1 MKTIL
6 YFSVNTEVDEEREIL
21 FILAPSKIT
30 KDIMERVNKD
40 FGITSPANGII
51 FSVPT
56 QKNSFSEFLLT
67 KRNNN
72 SLSAKKK
79 KKDVL

>member
-1 MKTIL
+1 MEAARRAGATGGTVIKGRLTDIEQ
-6 YFSVNTEVDEEREIL
+6 FTEFVNTEVDEEREIL

-56 QKNSFSEFLLT
+56 EKAY
-67 KRNNN
+67 KI
-72 SLSAKKK
+72 
-79 KKDVL
+79 

>member
-1 MKTIL
+1 MEAARRAGATGGTVTKGRLTDIEQ
-6 YFSVNTEVDEEREIL
+6 FTEFVNTEVDEEREIL

-51 FSVPT
+51 FAVPT
-56 QKNSFSEFLLT
+56 EKAY
-67 KRNNN
+67 KI
-72 SLSAKKK
+72 
-79 KKDVL
+79 